1 MPTKQHRDF
10 VILVKNGVEINALVA
25 MTQDVTTP
33 ATQEV
38 PAFTTEHLTLV
49 YLDPASARPR
59 QTGDQLRASI
69 QTVFDVPPLTQGRTT
84 GWKDV
89 VSVEVAE
96 PEPVKEPEP
105 EATLPPA
112 PTAES
117 MAEQDAHDH
126 ATGNVNGD
134 GKTPNEALASEG
146 QDAEFVAPD
155 PEVVEAAKQVDV
167 HAEVPPV
174 GLGGPVTE

>member
-1 MPTKQHRDF
+1 MSKSHRDF
-10 VILVKNGVEINALVA
+10 VVFVKNGVEINALVA

-69 QTVFDVPPLTQGRTT
+69 QTVFDVPPLTEGRTT

-96 PEPVKEPEP
+96 PEPIKEPEP
-105 EATLPPA
+105 EAPLPSA

-117 MAEQDAHDH
+117 IAEQDAH
-126 ATGNVNGD
+126 ANAV
-134 GKTPNEALASEG
+134 ASEG
-146 QDAEFVAPD
+146 HSLDFVATD
-155 PEVVEAAKQVDV
+155 KEALEAFEAKHDEGHAAVVEPETVFD
-167 HAEVPPV
+167 VPPV
-174 GLGGPVTE
+174 GLGGPVE